1 MWDADLGSIPPSHGQ
16 MARKGSTRRVHVN
29 DRPLL
34 VVRESGKDRADD
46 EMAPADCLNDD
57 LEVNWGDDRADDEM
71 APADC
76 LNDDLEVNWGDDNY
90 QNMEQ
95 LSKEG
100 VLVGPIEE
108 MEN

>member
-16 MARKGSTRRVHVN
+16 MARKGSTRRAHV
-29 DRPLL
+29 DDHPLL
-34 VVRESGKDRADD
+34 VVREFGK
-46 EMAPADCLNDD
+46 
-57 LEVNWGDDRADDEM
+57 DRADDEM

-90 QNMEQ
+90 QSMEQ

>member
-1 MWDADLGSIPPSHGQ
+1 MWDAELGSIPPSHGQ

-34 VVRESGKDRADD
+34 VVRGFGKDRADD

-57 LEVNWGDDRADDEM
+57 LEVNWGH
-71 APADC
+71 
-76 LNDDLEVNWGDDNY
+76 NNN